1 MYNST
6 RVRWNDI
13 EISRHLILRIGN
25 GIKILEYYKRVN
37 IHYCI
42 HRNLNLSLV
51 SSDNSLSINEKGLI
65 IWKWE
70 LKIEYK

>member
-1 MYNST
+1 MIQKFQYN
-6 RVRWNDI
+6 
-13 EISRHLILRIGN
+13 LILRIGN

-70 LKIEYK
+70 LKI